1 MLINVPVSIGEL
13 FDKISILDIKTKKI
27 KNKDDLKL
35 IKYELSK
42 LKKIAKSKGLTNN
55 KIKRK
60 YLLLKSINEKLWNI
74 ENRKRRCERL
84 KKFDKKSFKLQVSGF
99 PLTIAKDI
107 INMTGHSISINW
119 KYAIVPKS
127 PIQHPSK
134 HHKVFLDDCNQVCWQ
149 SQFICKTS

>member
-1 MLINVPVSIGEL
+1 MLINIPVSIGEL

-42 LKKIAKSKGLTNN
+42 LKKIAKSKGLTNT

-74 ENRKRRCERL
+74 ENKKRRCERL
-84 KKFDKKSFKLQVSGF
+84 KRFDKGF
-99 PLTIAKDI
+99 IDLARKVYIFNDKRAQIKKDI
-107 INMTGHSISINW
+107 NYLSGSSIVEI
-119 KYAIVPKS
+119 KL
-127 PIQHPSK
+127 
-134 HHKVFLDDCNQVCWQ
+134 HK
-149 SQFICKTS
+149 

>member
-42 LKKIAKSKGLTNN
+42 LKKIVKSKGLTST

-84 KKFDKKSFKLQVSGF
+84 KKFDSKFIDLARKVYIFNDKRAQ
-99 PLTIAKDI
+99 IKKDI
-107 INMTGHSISINW
+107 NNLSGSSIVEI
-119 KYAIVPKS
+119 KL
-127 PIQHPSK
+127 
-134 HHKVFLDDCNQVCWQ
+134 HK
-149 SQFICKTS
+149 

>member
-42 LKKIAKSKGLTNN
+42 LKKTAKSKGLTST

-60 YLLLKSINEKLWNI
+60 YLLLKY
-74 ENRKRRCERL
+74 
-84 KKFDKKSFKLQVSGF
+84 
-99 PLTIAKDI
+99 
-107 INMTGHSISINW
+107 MTS
-119 KYAIVPKS
+119 YELFV
-127 PIQHPSK
+127 
-134 HHKVFLDDCNQVCWQ
+134 L
-149 SQFICKTS
+149 SQAFTLF

>member
-42 LKKIAKSKGLTNN
+42 LKKIAKSKGLTST

-84 KKFDKKSFKLQVSGF
+84 KKFDKNFIDLARKVYIFNDKRAQ
-99 PLTIAKDI
+99 IKKDI
-107 INMTGHSISINW
+107 NYLSGSSIVEI
-119 KYAIVPKS
+119 KI
-127 PIQHPSK
+127 
-134 HHKVFLDDCNQVCWQ
+134 
-149 SQFICKTS
+149 T

>member
-35 IKYELSK
+35 IKYELFK
-42 LKKIAKSKGLTNN
+42 LKKIAKSKGLTNS

-84 KKFDKKSFKLQVSGF
+84 KKFDKKFIDLARKVYIFNDKRAQ
-99 PLTIAKDI
+99 IKKDI
-107 INMTGHSISINW
+107 NNLSGSSIVEI
-119 KYAIVPKS
+119 KL
-127 PIQHPSK
+127 
-134 HHKVFLDDCNQVCWQ
+134 HK
-149 SQFICKTS
+149 

>member
-42 LKKIAKSKGLTNN
+42 LKKIVKSKGLTST

-74 ENRKRRCERL
+74 ENKKEDVRDL
-84 KKFDKKSFKLQVSGF
+84 KNLIKTL
-99 PLTIAKDI
+99 
-107 INMTGHSISINW
+107 SI
-119 KYAIVPKS
+119 
-127 PIQHPSK
+127 
-134 HHKVFLDDCNQVCWQ
+134 
-149 SQFICKTS
+149 